1 MKQQKELNKEQLKD
15 LDIKLSLLDKDQ
27 KVMSNVQKEI
37 LKEELDELVPIK
49 EGQVNVA
56 GIYAYDLGDKYEV
69 KVYLRNG
76 MKNEIN
82 FEKIPFK
89 IINSKGEVL
98 ASQIFDLREMG
109 NIPSYSA
116 RPWVLYF
123 DKKNVFVD
131 EIPMDDWK
139 LVFDNSLKALRNLN
153 VDIENLPSGIDEE
166 SKKVYTD
173 FLEGLPS
180 LKEGEISFS
189 KFSIG
194 INEDGYLLV
203 TILIRNGC
211 NRKVNIEKLPM
222 TIKDENGNIV
232 VSEVFELN
240 DLDVSAMKGKICNFA
255 FPLKM
260 KEKAVIP
267 LDSWQIEYNL

>member
-1 MKQQKELNKEQLKD
+1 MKNQKEFNKEQA
-15 LDIKLSLLDKDQ
+15 LDIKLSLLEKDQ

-37 LKEELDELVPIK
+37 LEEELDELLPIK

-56 GIYAYDLGDKYEV
+56 GIYAYDLKDKYEV

-89 IINSKGEVL
+89 IINSKGDLL
-98 ASQIFDLREMG
+98 ASQVFDLKSMG
-109 NIPSYSA
+109 DIPSNCG
-116 RPWVLYF
+116 RPWILYF
-123 DKKNVFVD
+123 DKENVFVD
-131 EIPMDDWK
+131 KISMDDWK
-139 LVFDNSLKALRNLN
+139 VVFDNSLKALRNLT
-153 VDIENLPSGIDEE
+153 VDIENLPDEIDSE

-173 FLEGLPS
+173 FLEGLPA
-180 LKEGEISFS
+180 LKEGEVSFS

-203 TILIRNGC
+203 TIVVRNGC
-211 NRKVNIEKLPM
+211 NKGINIEKLPM
-222 TIKDENGNIV
+222 TIRDEKGNFVASESFDLKD
-232 VSEVFELN
+232 LK
-240 DLDVSAMKGKICNFA
+240 VSAMKAKVCNFA
-255 FPLKM
+255 FPLQI

-267 LDSWQIEYNL
+267 LDSWQIEYNV